1 MIKNIYFSLLLI
13 AGLMLTACSS
23 DDNNVTQAPKTYFM
37 TVDATKGVNETASP
51 AYRRALSL
59 SNSKLSATWAT
70 TEHVYV
76 QGTLVNSSTFW
87 FEGSIQ
93 PQTAGTTTQ
102 LNGVISLPAGWVISI
117 DEAIGTPHHVNLQF
131 PRKELSYADQKGTLA
146 DIAENYDYARAENVS
161 VDIAADKVVGINK
174 VPFVNQQAIVKFT
187 LKDKADGT
195 TLLSPTELT
204 IDNGLGDDYPL
215 TLTIPASTYTTNG
228 NGVLYVALPEFSGET
243 VTLTATCSS
252 GTYTYTKSYATFV
265 NGKYY
270 EISVKMTKQ

>member
-23 DDNNVTQAPKTYFM
+23 DDNVSEQAPKTYYM
-37 TVDATKGVNETASP
+37 TVDATKGVNEAASP

-59 SNSKLSATWAT
+59 SGSTLSASWAT

-76 QGTLVNSSTFW
+76 QGTLSSDGVTKFW
-87 FEGSIQ
+87 FEGSIL

-102 LNGVISLPAGWVISI
+102 LKGVISLPAGWVISI
-117 DEAIGTPHHVNLQF
+117 DEAIGSPHRVTLQF

-161 VDIAADKVVGINK
+161 VDIAADKVVGINE

-187 LKDKADGT
+187 LSDGT
-195 TLLSPTELT
+195 NALNPTALT

-270 EISVKMTKQ
+270 EITVKMTKQ